1 VRYATAAAF
10 RRALEDRLLAR
21 SSETGLSLSRLRKEV
36 AFDRMLARLLDVAPG
51 RWVLKGGL
59 ALDYR
64 FGDRARTTRD
74 VDLAMAGGEEGATAA
89 LLDAQAADLGDFF
102 VFTIAQTAKLDEL
115 QEGAAVRY
123 RVRAE
128 LAGRLFEEFVIDVG
142 FDIPPETGVEVL
154 RGPDLLGFA
163 EIPPVEAP
171 ALALEL
177 QVAEKLHAYTRGYG
191 QAGVKS
197 TRVKDLV
204 DLVLIAASR
213 SLDAAALR
221 SAIDHTFA
229 GRGLHGVPEA
239 LPDPPAD
246 WRVPFRRMAN
256 EVGVEEELDAGHR
269 VASLLVDPILDGST
283 ARGVWDPVRKR
294 WKT

>member
-1 VRYATAAAF
+1 M
-10 RRALEDRLLAR
+10 
-21 SSETGLSLSRLRKEV
+21 SLSRLRKEV
-36 AFDRMLARLLDVAPG
+36 AFDRLLARLLHVAPG

-74 VDLAMAGGEEGATAA
+74 IDLAIAGGEEGATTA

-102 VFTIAQTAKLDEL
+102 VFTIERTARLDEL

-123 RVRAE
+123 RVRSE
-128 LAGRLFEEFVIDVG
+128 LAGRAFEEFVIDVG
-142 FDIPPETGVEVL
+142 FDIPPDAGVEVL

-163 EIPPVEAP
+163 EIPPIEAP

-177 QVAEKLHAYTRGYG
+177 QIAEKLHAYTRGYG
-191 QAGVKS
+191 KAGVQS

-204 DLVLIAASR
+204 DLVLIATSR
-213 SLDAAALR
+213 SLDAAELR

-229 GRGLHGVPEA
+229 SRGRHRVPEA
-239 LPDPPAD
+239 LPEPPAD
-246 WRVPFRRMAN
+246 WRIPFRRMAG
-256 EVGVEEELDAGHR
+256 EVGVDDDLGQGHT
-269 VASLLVDPILDGST
+269 VASLLLDPILDGST
-283 ARGVWDPVRKR
+283 IRGVWDPITKR
-294 WKT
+294 WPT